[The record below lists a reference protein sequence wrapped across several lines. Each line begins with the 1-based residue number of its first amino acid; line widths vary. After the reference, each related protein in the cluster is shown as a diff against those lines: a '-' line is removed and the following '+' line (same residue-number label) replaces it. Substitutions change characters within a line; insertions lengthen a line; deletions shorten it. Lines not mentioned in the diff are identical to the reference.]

1 VVGYRD
7 SRHPPA
13 RRFIQQLRDVA
24 GAVEKTEVRVQMQVN
39 ELWAAHVRQILSPVA
54 QIL

>member
-1 VVGYRD
+1 
-7 SRHPPA
+7 
-13 RRFIQQLRDVA
+13 
-24 GAVEKTEVRVQMQVN
+24 VQMQVN